1 MNKPGSKTKTKSRPA
16 SIPSC
21 ESPKSNEPKEA
32 IIDSKRRKLD
42 KSGSQTRPGPS
53 CESLK
58 SDRSKDPILD
68 FKRRTMVKPGSETK
82 RKSSS
87 GPDPGPSCESLKSDR
102 SKLWP
107 INFKR
112 DSNPHPALSC
122 GSSLSDSSKDWDE
135 EFKNS
140 PPENMGAESST
151 DQLGIDPLLPVF
163 TRLQEKVLGF
173 AKEQVQS
180 FHRALNSDYP
190 ECSERVAEEQRI
202 REALLTIALHFLER
216 MGEGRV
222 AERLFSQSAAGVCR
236 DQLQQLVSSSAL
248 KHLDLSHC
256 FLTDS
261 QVEKLCS
268 GLKSATCRLEVLSL
282 SFCRLSHLCCESL
295 ASVLG
300 SSALKHLD
308 LSNNDLT
315 DSGVEQLCSGL
326 KSATCRLEVL
336 RLSGCVVSER
346 GGAAL
351 ASALSSA
358 HSHLTEL
365 DLSYNHPGASAEV
378 LTAVRDHPHYP
389 LHTLRLDPAGERWMV
404 TGPRKY
410 FCDVSLDPNTANNTL
425 QLSEDRRT
433 VTRVEALQLYP
444 SHQDRFSSCPQLL
457 SSTALTGRSYFEVEW
472 SGDVVIALS
481 HRGIGRRGDLDQC
494 RFGDNDQS
502 WSLRIEGDEMSFY
515 HCKSKTQLDKNYYS
529 PQRVGVFL
537 DSEAGVLSFS
547 KAYDYNKYWYRLH
560 SVSVSVS
567 EPLFVGFSLERPGS
581 SVSLLNSD
589 DLRKL

>member
-1 MNKPGSKTKTKSRPA
+1 MSTV
-16 SIPSC
+16 
-21 ESPKSNEPKEA
+21 
-32 IIDSKRRKLD
+32 LD
-42 KSGSQTRPGPS
+42 HV
-53 CESLK
+53 
-58 SDRSKDPILD
+58 
-68 FKRRTMVKPGSETK
+68 MET
-82 RKSSS
+82 
-87 GPDPGPSCESLKSDR
+87 GL
-102 SKLWP
+102 
-107 INFKR
+107 
-112 DSNPHPALSC
+112 
-122 GSSLSDSSKDWDE
+122 
-135 EFKNS
+135 
-140 PPENMGAESST
+140 
-151 DQLGIDPLLPVF
+151 
-163 TRLQEKVLGF
+163 
-173 AKEQVQS
+173 KEQLPQT
-180 FHRALNSDYP
+180 
-190 ECSERVAEEQRI
+190 
-202 REALLTIALHFLER
+202 LTQMYIHFL
-216 MGEGRV
+216 V
-222 AERLFSQSAAGVCR
+222 VQA
-236 DQLQQLVSSSAL
+236 
-248 KHLDLSHC
+248 
-256 FLTDS
+256 
-261 QVEKLCS
+261 
-268 GLKSATCRLEVLSL
+268 KSK
-282 SFCRLSHLCCESL
+282 
-295 ASVLG
+295 ASR
-300 SSALKHLD
+300 
-308 LSNNDLT
+308 
-315 DSGVEQLCSGL
+315 VEQLCCGL

-425 QLSEDRRT
+425 QLSEYRRT

-502 WSLRIEGDEMSFY
+502 WSLRMEGDRRSFY
-515 HCKSKTQLDKNYYS
+515 HCKRKTQVDYYYK
-529 PQRVGVFL
+529 QRVGVFL
-537 DSEAGVLSFS
+537 DSEAGVLYFS
-547 KAYDYNKYWYRLH
+547 EVDYGKSWSPLH

-581 SVSLLNSD
+581 SVSLLNFDNED
-589 DLRKL
+589 D